1 MKEATIMQYKMLAGK
16 IHRATVTDANL
27 HYEGSI
33 TIDKDLM
40 EAAGILPFAQVQIYN
55 ITNGNRFET
64 YAITGERG
72 SGEMVINGAA
82 AHKASTGDLIIVACY
97 VHVDAQEAVDHK
109 PSLVYVDAANA
120 IVDVKNGIETPAVAA
135 AVR

>member
-1 MKEATIMQYKMLAGK
+1 MLYNMLEGK

-33 TIDKDLM
+33 TIDQDLL
-40 EAAGILPFAQVQIYN
+40 EAAKIIPFSQVQIYN

-64 YAITGERG
+64 YAIVGERG
-72 SGEMVINGAA
+72 AGEMVINGAA
-82 AHKASTGDLIIVACY
+82 AHKASTGDLIIVACF
-97 VHVDAQEAVDHK
+97 VHVDAAEAAMHK
-109 PSLVYVDAANA
+109 PSLVYVDGANA
-120 IVDVKNGIETPAVAA
+120 IVDVKNGMETANLAA

>member
-1 MKEATIMQYKMLAGK
+1 MMYNMLAGK

-33 TIDKDLM
+33 TIDRDLM
-40 EAAGILPFAQVQIYN
+40 EAARIVPFSQVQIYN

-64 YAITGERG
+64 YAILGERG

-97 VHVDAQEAVDHK
+97 VHMDAEEAVKHK
-109 PSLVYVDAANA
+109 PALVYVDANNT
-120 IVDVKNGIETPAVAA
+120 IVDVKDGMETTSVAA

>member
-1 MKEATIMQYKMLAGK
+1 MLYNMLAGK

-33 TIDKDLM
+33 TIDKDLL
-40 EAAGILPFAQVQIYN
+40 EAAKIVPFAQVQIYN

-64 YAITGERG
+64 YAIAGERG
-72 SGEMVINGAA
+72 GGEMVINGAA
-82 AHKASTGDLIIVACY
+82 AHKASTGDLIIVACF
-97 VHVDAQEAVDHK
+97 VHVDAEEAAKHK
-109 PSLVYVDAANA
+109 PSLVYVDGANA
-120 IVDVKNGIETPAVAA
+120 IVDVKNGMETGSIAA

>member
-1 MKEATIMQYKMLAGK
+1 MKMHYNMLAGK

-33 TIDKDLM
+33 TIDQDLL
-40 EAAGILPFAQVQIYN
+40 EAAKIVPFAQVQIYN

-64 YAITGERG
+64 YAILGKRG

-82 AHKASTGDLIIVACY
+82 AHKASAGDLIIVACY
-97 VHVDAQEAVDHK
+97 VHVDAREAAGHK
-109 PSLVYVDAANA
+109 PSLVYVNAENA
-120 IVDVKNGIETPAVAA
+120 IVDIKNGIDTAAVAA

>member
-1 MKEATIMQYKMLAGK
+1 MTYNMLAGK

-33 TIDKDLM
+33 TIDQDLM
-40 EAAGILPFAQVQIYN
+40 EAARIVPFAQVQIYN

-64 YAITGERG
+64 YAIEGKRG

-82 AHKASTGDLIIVACY
+82 AHKASAGDLIIVACFAY
-97 VHVDAQEAVDHK
+97 VDAQEAADHK
-109 PSLVYVDAANA
+109 PSLVYVDANNA
-120 IVDVKNGIETPAVAA
+120 IVDVKNGKKAANIAA

>member
-1 MKEATIMQYKMLAGK
+1 MTMQYNMLAGK

-27 HYEGSI
+27 HYEGSV
-33 TIDKDLM
+33 TIDQDLM
-40 EAAGILPFAQVQIYN
+40 DAAKIIPYAQVQIYN

-64 YAITGERG
+64 YAIVGKRG

-82 AHKASTGDLIIVACY
+82 AHKASAGDLIIVACY
-97 VHVDAQEAVDHK
+97 VHVEAANAAKHK
-109 PSLVYVDAANA
+109 PALVYVDANNT
-120 IVDVKNGIETPAVAA
+120 IIEVKNNVETMNIAA

>member
-1 MKEATIMQYKMLAGK
+1 MLYNMLAGK

-33 TIDKDLM
+33 TIDQDLL
-40 EAAGILPFAQVQIYN
+40 EAAKIVPFAQVQIYN

-64 YAITGERG
+64 YAILGERG

-82 AHKASTGDLIIVACY
+82 AHKASTGDLIIVACF
-97 VHVDAQEAVDHK
+97 VHVDALEAVEHK
-109 PSLVYVDAANA
+109 PFLVYVDANNA
-120 IVDVKNGIETPAVAA
+120 IVDVKNGRETSSIAA
-135 AVR
+135 II